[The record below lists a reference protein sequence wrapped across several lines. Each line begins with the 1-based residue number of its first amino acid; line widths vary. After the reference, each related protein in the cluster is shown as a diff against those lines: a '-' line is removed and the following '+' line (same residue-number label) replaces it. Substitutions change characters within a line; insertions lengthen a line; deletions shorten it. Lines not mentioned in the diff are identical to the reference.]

1 MHTNRRRTRKTEEDL
16 IKTIE
21 LVEDLKHIRS
31 LIMPLFLVPLSR
43 LKNEQ
48 WFKETKMTKLHDFY
62 WIDDLIGL
70 SFAGKMVRKTNALL
84 YRIFVKIIERKAK
97 EKGIY

>member
-1 MHTNRRRTRKTEEDL
+1 
-16 IKTIE
+16 
-21 LVEDLKHIRS
+21 
-31 LIMPLFLVPLSR
+31 LFFVPLGK

-48 WFKETKMTKLHDFY
+48 WFKEARMTKLHEELLIRCLKHDFY

-70 SFAGKMVRKTNALL
+70 SFAGKWYAKPMRTL
-84 YRIFVKIIERKAK
+84 YRIFVKILERKAK